1 MAIGISDNTQVTGG
15 LGINAD
21 HEAKV
26 ALTLTPE
33 KSGIVRSF
41 CENDNGAK
49 TGTPSVQSPESDA
62 DYRLR
67 TAADAVLDNEIFNY
81 TAQNTGKHTYALAT
95 MTVTWTTA
103 GLTTNGANVVTT
115 GYGCTFGTY
124 AEFPVFGSGS
134 LYCEMEGG
142 FSAQPVANAT
152 IDFGMFRR
160 GASAA
165 YAPADGAYFRLNS
178 AGLQGVVN
186 YNGTEALT
194 PVFDFA
200 YTNAK
205 KYQFIITINQRE
217 VRFWIDGQL
226 YASLQTQAA
235 QGQPF
240 MSASLPFSLRQAH
253 VGTAGGVINLNLN
266 SYSITSGGP
275 QFVTTLG
282 EQGNRVYGS
291 YQGLSGGTMGSL
303 VSGTVGTGT
312 LAKPTAV
319 VPANNSL
326 VAGLCNSLGGRSWET
341 FTTGLALNTDGILQA
356 YLVPAG
362 TVSIQG
368 RRLRIRGVKLTA
380 SVQTVMVGGPFVN
393 EFQLAFGFTGGTP
406 SLQTAE
412 AAATKTPRRIFL
424 PELTQVVTAAQAV
437 STIIAQPVSG
447 VAYFE
452 EPIFVNPGEWVA
464 LVVNRMGTAGTS
476 GVIAYNIQ
484 YDYSWE

>member
-1 MAIGISDNTQVTGG
+1 MAIGISDNTQVIGG
-15 LGINAD
+15 LGVNAD
-21 HEAKV
+21 HEALV
-26 ALTLTPE
+26 ALTGDPV
-33 KSGIVRSF
+33 KSGIVRAF
-41 CENDNGAK
+41 CENDDGTK
-49 TGTPSVQSPESDA
+49 TGEASVQSPESDA

-81 TAQNTGKHTYALAT
+81 AAQNTGKHTYALAT

-115 GYGCTFGTY
+115 GTGCTFGTY

-194 PVFDFA
+194 PVFDFT

-226 YASLQTQAA
+226 YASLQTQTA

-275 QFVTTLG
+275 QFVTALG

-291 YQGLSGGTMGSL
+291 YQGLSGGTMGGL
-303 VSGTVGTGT
+303 
-312 LAKPTAV
+312 TAYTNSTNPAGI
-319 VPANNSL
+319 VPANTSL
-326 VAGLCNSLGGRSWET
+326 VAGLPAGLGGQAWET
-341 FTTGLALNTDGILQA
+341 FTSGLALNTDGILMSYQ
-356 YLVPAG
+356 VPAG
-362 TVSIQG
+362 TVSVQG
-368 RRLRIRGVKLTA
+368 RRLRIRGVKLGCY
-380 SVQTVMVGGPFVN
+380 VQTVLAGGPLINTFA
-393 EFQLAFGFTGGTP
+393 LAFGHTAVSLATP
-406 SLQTAE
+406 E
-412 AAATKTPRRIFL
+412 AAATKKPRIVLL
-424 PELTQVVTAAQAV
+424 PELTNAVTAAQAA
-437 STIIAQPVSG
+437 STLLTPNGDRSC
-447 VAYFE
+447 YFE
-452 EPIFVNPGEWVA
+452 EPIFVNPGEFVA
-464 LVVNRMGTAGTS
+464 FTVKHIGTALTS
-476 GVIAYNIQ
+476 GIIAYNIQ